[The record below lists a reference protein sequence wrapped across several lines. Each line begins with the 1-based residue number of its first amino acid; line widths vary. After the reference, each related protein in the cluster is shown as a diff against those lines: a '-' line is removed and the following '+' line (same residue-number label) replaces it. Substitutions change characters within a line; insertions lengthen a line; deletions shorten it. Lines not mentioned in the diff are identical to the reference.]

1 MTAEEIYRHALE
13 RIPAETLGELAA
25 EAVQPWVMT
34 TPDNL
39 IELLRVLKDD
49 PALAFDCLDCLTV
62 TDMLDDGQLELVY
75 HLYSYTHEH
84 LFVVKT
90 RVGRDEPEAPSVTG
104 LWPAA
109 NWYEREEYDMFGV
122 RFTGHPN
129 MTRLF
134 LPDEWVGHPM
144 RLDWKE
150 GETALGIPTTRPDP
164 LVKVD
169 AETGGGADA

>member
-1 MTAEEIYRHALE
+1 MTAEEIYRYGLE
-13 RIPAETLGELAA
+13 LIPVETLGKLAA
-25 EAVQPWVMT
+25 EASQPWVT
-34 TPDNL
+34 VAPDS
-39 IELLRVLKDD
+39 LLEVLAFLRDD

-62 TDMLDDGQLELVY
+62 TDLLDEGQMEAVY
-75 HLYSYTHEH
+75 HLFSYRHQH

-90 RVGRDEPEAPSVTG
+90 RTGRDEPVVPSVSG

-109 NWYEREEYDMFGV
+109 VWYEREEYDMFGV

-129 MTRLF
+129 LTRLF

-150 GETALGIPTTRPDP
+150 GDTALGIPTTRPDP
-164 LVKVD
+164 LVKKD
-169 AETGGGADA
+169 AGTGGGTDA